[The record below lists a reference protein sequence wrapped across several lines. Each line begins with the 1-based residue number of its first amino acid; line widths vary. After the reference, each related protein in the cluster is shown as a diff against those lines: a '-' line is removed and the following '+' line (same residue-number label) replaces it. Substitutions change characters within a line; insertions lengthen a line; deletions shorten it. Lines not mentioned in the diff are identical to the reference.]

1 MFPTRWFEQ
10 TLPKDGS
17 VHITPYGMKLIG
29 LSIAGP
35 KSRELL
41 QRLTGVSIDASG
53 NVWVCNNWLPIP
65 VQTNPGGDAL
75 VEFVGIGGP
84 VKMPLLGLPKQ
95 P

>member
-1 MFPTRWFEQ
+1 LALKYVGNGHE
-10 TLPKDGS
+10 LDG
-17 VHITPYGMKLIG
+17 PGAM
-29 LSIAGP
+29 AF
-35 KSRELL
+35 
-41 QRLTGVSIDASG
+41 DASG